1 MNESGTN
8 GVRRVAL
15 GADHRGSE
23 ALHQIAQM
31 LRQQSIDTVLCVDRG
46 GTACDYPDM
55 AFPVCQAVVD
65 GDAELG
71 ILACG
76 TGLGSSIAANKVTGV
91 RAALVHD
98 EIGAE
103 MSRRCLDAN
112 VLCLAADM
120 TGARLLE
127 RIVATFLGTTF
138 EGGRH
143 ERRLAKVRAIEVGG
157 APGDAAALDLS
168 DEPSRGAGVD
178 AG

>member
-1 MNESGTN
+1 MSDQGTT
-8 GVRRVAL
+8 GIRRVAL

-31 LRQQSIDTVLCVDRG
+31 LRQQAIDTVMCVDRG

-55 AFPVCQAVVD
+55 AYPVCRAIVEA
-65 GDAELG
+65 DADLG

-76 TGLGSSIAANKVTGV
+76 TGLGSSIAANKVPGI

-103 MSRRCLDAN
+103 MSRRCLNAN
-112 VLCLAADM
+112 VLCLAADL

-127 RIVATFLGTTF
+127 RIVSTFLSTEF

-143 ERRLAKVRAIEVGG
+143 ERRLAKVRAIEDGG
-157 APGDAAALDLS
+157 SPGDAAAATKHAKPTRP
-168 DEPSRGAGVD
+168 EPA
-178 AG
+178 

>member
-1 MNESGTN
+1 MSTPITKAQNKTTI
-8 GVRRVAL
+8 RRVAL

-31 LRQQSIDTVLCVDRG
+31 LRQQAIDTVMCVDRG

-55 AFPVCQAVVD
+55 AFPVCRSIVD
-65 GDAELG
+65 GEADLG

-76 TGLGSSIAANKVTGV
+76 TGLGSSIAANKVPGI

-127 RIVATFLGTTF
+127 RIVAMFLGTTF

-143 ERRLAKVRAIEVGG
+143 ERRLAKVRAIEGGGSPEEVETVADTADPGG
-157 APGDAAALDLS
+157 A
-168 DEPSRGAGVD
+168 
-178 AG
+178 